1 MGRADYRKSFPGR
14 DLTATVPDSVYV
26 DSANN
31 RMFRPHRFQA
41 PRNLH
46 RESQNANV
54 TCNMQRT
61 SFKNMECPAARALER
76 VGEWWSI
83 LILRDAFHG
92 LSRFDEFQASLGI
105 APNILTRRL
114 KQLTENG
121 LLARHRYSERP
132 PRYEYRLTAQGRDF
146 FPVLAALL
154 AWGNRNLTPEG
165 ISVHLADRDSGQV
178 LEPILV
184 DQSTG
189 KPITPDNVR
198 LQPGPAASS
207 QVRARA
213 ARIKARH
220 STGPLQDRDG
230 ET

>member
-1 MGRADYRKSFPGR
+1 
-14 DLTATVPDSVYV
+14 
-26 DSANN
+26 
-31 RMFRPHRFQA
+31 
-41 PRNLH
+41 
-46 RESQNANV
+46 
-54 TCNMQRT
+54 MQRT

-92 LSRFDEFQASLGI
+92 LSRFDQFQASLGI

-121 LLARHRYSERP
+121 LLERHRYSERP

-154 AWGNRNLTPEG
+154 AWGNRHLTPEG
-165 ISVHLADRDSGQV
+165 VSVQLADRESGHV
-178 LEPILV
+178 LEPVLV
-184 DQSTG
+184 DRRSG
-189 KPITPDNVR
+189 KPITPDNVT
-198 LQPGPAASS
+198 LQPGPAASA

-213 ARIKARH
+213 ARVNERYTDA
-220 STGPLQDRDG
+220 SLLDEES

>member
-1 MGRADYRKSFPGR
+1 
-14 DLTATVPDSVYV
+14 
-26 DSANN
+26 
-31 RMFRPHRFQA
+31 
-41 PRNLH
+41 
-46 RESQNANV
+46 
-54 TCNMQRT
+54 
-61 SFKNMECPAARALER
+61 MECPAARALER

-114 KQLTENG
+114 KHLTDNG
-121 LLARHRYSERP
+121 LLERRRYSERP

-154 AWGNRNLTPEG
+154 AWGNRHLTPEG
-165 ISVHLADRDSGQV
+165 ISVQLADRESGRL

-184 DQSTG
+184 DQHTG

-198 LQPGPAASS
+198 LQPGPAASA
-207 QVRARA
+207 QIHARA
-213 ARIKARH
+213 ARIHERYTDA
-220 STGPLQDRDG
+220 SLQDE
-230 ET
+230 ETGT